1 MGLNQKS
8 HYFDK
13 AHDYASPIK
22 VGRLRPE
29 SSKHSTSSHSSG
41 GSKSPFNRW
50 NIDIQKVSNKKIEKD
65 LAPSYKVLL
74 NVLNER
80 EEYAEVIKALQ
91 SS

>member
-13 AHDYASPIK
+13 AHDYASPIM

-29 SSKHSTSSHSSG
+29 SSKHSTSSHSSA
-41 GSKSPFNRW
+41 GSKTPFNRW

-65 LAPSYKVLL
+65 LAPTYKVLL
-74 NVLNER
+74 NVLSER
-80 EEYAEVIKALQ
+80 DEYAEVIKAL
-91 SS
+91 